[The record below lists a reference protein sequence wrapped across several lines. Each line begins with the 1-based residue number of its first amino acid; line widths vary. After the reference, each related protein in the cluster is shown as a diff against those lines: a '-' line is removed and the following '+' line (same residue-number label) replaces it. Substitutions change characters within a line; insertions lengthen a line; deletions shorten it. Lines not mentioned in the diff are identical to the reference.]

1 MGNDLGNIGM
11 TKTILSALFLITG
24 SLLQGVSEAADI
36 PAATRHPMSELK
48 PLARIHLGKAA
59 DWVAISDG
67 AVWVGTMTPDGV
79 ARIDPQTNTKN
90 AAVALPGIPCAGL
103 SLGFGALWV
112 PLCGKP
118 NSLARVDSRTGA
130 VTMVPGVGPADRE
143 GSIAVSGDSVW
154 LVTDGHSTLAR
165 IDPTTLAIRQKIL
178 LPSGSL
184 NPSFGDG
191 LVWIAQPTGS
201 QVTAVDA
208 ERGTVVGT
216 VSTGPN
222 PRFLDATPGSVWTL
236 NQGDGTLTRVDTH
249 SRRAAGA
256 SVLHTP
262 GHGGDIKIAH
272 GIVWTTMAN
281 IPLSAT
287 DAATGQVLCQW
298 VGPGGD
304 SLGVSA
310 DAIWLTDY
318 DAGDVYRFGLEDVL
332 AHCPAARRNGSH

>member
-1 MGNDLGNIGM
+1 
-11 TKTILSALFLITG
+11 
-24 SLLQGVSEAADI
+24 
-36 PAATRHPMSELK
+36 
-48 PLARIHLGKAA
+48 
-59 DWVAISDG
+59 
-67 AVWVGTMTPDGV
+67 
-79 ARIDPQTNTKN
+79 
-90 AAVALPGIPCAGL
+90 
-103 SLGFGALWV
+103 
-112 PLCGKP
+112 
-118 NSLARVDSRTGA
+118 
-130 VTMVPGVGPADRE
+130 
-143 GSIAVSGDSVW
+143 

-201 QVTAVDA
+201 QVTAVDP

-236 NQGDGTLTRVDTH
+236 NQGDGTLTRIDTH

-304 SLGVSA
+304 SLGVSD